1 MAALGED
8 LLGVVNKLQDLV
20 FNTIG
25 NDSLDLPQIVVVG
38 SQSSGKSSVLEN
50 IVGRDF
56 LPRGSGIVTR
66 RPLILQL
73 INVPSTASEPEG
85 HDAHVPHTPASVAGH
100 DEFAEFNHIPGRRFY
115 DFSEVRREIENE
127 TNRIAG
133 NNKGINR
140 QPINLKVYSPSVLSL
155 TLVDLPGLTKVP
167 IGDQPTDIEK
177 QTRTLISEYI
187 AKPNSIILAVSPA
200 NVDIVNSEALKLA
213 RYVDPAG
220 KRTIGVLTKLD
231 LMDHGTN
238 ALDILSGRVYPL
250 KLGFIGA
257 VNRSQQDIQINKPM
271 AESLAAERDFFR
283 MHPAYR
289 NIAQRCGTQFLAK
302 TLNRTL
308 MGHIRER
315 LPDIKA
321 RLNTLMGQTQQEL
334 ASYGTDTFIGKE
346 HRGSLILQL
355 MTRFATSFISS
366 IDGTSSEI
374 STKELCGGARIY
386 YIFNSVFGNSLETVD
401 PTHNLSVLDIRTAI
415 RNSTGPRP
423 SLFVPELAFDL
434 LVKPQIKLLEAPS
447 QRCVELVYEELIKIC
462 HTCGSNELS
471 RYPRLQGKL
480 IEVVSDLLRERL
492 GPSSSYVES
501 LISIQR
507 AYINT
512 NHPNF
517 LGAAAA
523 MSSVMQDK
531 HEREKKAAAAD
542 EKRKRE
548 QKRRKELNGV
558 NGTETPEDED
568 EEHQQNTLPV
578 RQAQKPKESRSMS
591 PAIGRDGHRLGH
603 APSVSNGATG
613 GGSGRDSF
621 LNYFFGKE
629 SGTTGNAL
637 PGQSPTST
645 LPGGQRHVSQNIEPS
660 IAASFRRG
668 DTRPAPPVSIQ
679 EPEEETAVGA
689 EEGTPG
695 LDDPSGPALTERE
708 ALETEL
714 IRRLISNYFNIVRET
729 IADQVPKAVMHLLVN
744 HSKDVVQNRLV
755 SELYRENL
763 FEELLYEDDAV
774 RQEREKCEKLLNTYR
789 EAAKI
794 IGEVLVIVVSYLR
807 SDMFPALLVLAFVA
821 TAFTQRQDQQPL
833 ISKHDLISSLKKA
846 EIIPTVLDSFH
857 PKLAL
862 DISWKHATAHVGNT
876 VDPDKLQDSPKTT
889 LSSLNHG
896 QGTSETKPLL
906 KPEEMQLTI
915 ALTDPDAPS
924 RENPEWA
931 QVCHW
936 IATSVPKHRS
946 AEAGFDT
953 ALVTKHPH
961 WEDIMPYKPPGPPPK
976 TGKHRYVFVVLAPM
990 NGTKEAL
997 HLVKPADRQHW
1008 GYEKA
1013 DLGLREW
1020 ADEMGLEV
1028 LGANFMYAQN
1038 AEQ

>member
-1 MAALGED
+1 MASLGED

-73 INVPSTASEPEG
+73 INVPSNSDKPEYDEV
-85 HDAHVPHTPASVAGH
+85 HIPHTPASVAGQ
-100 DEFAEFNHIPGRRFY
+100 DEWAEFNHIPGRRFY

-127 TNRIAG
+127 TARVAG

-140 QPINLKVYSPSVLSL
+140 QPINLKIYSPHVLSL

-177 QTRTLISEYI
+177 QTRNLISEYI

-200 NVDIVNSEALKLA
+200 NVDLVNSEALKLA
-213 RYVDPAG
+213 RHVDPMG
-220 KRTIGVLTKLD
+220 RRTIGVLTKLD

-250 KLGFIGA
+250 KLGFIGV
-257 VNRSQQDIQINKPM
+257 VNRSQQDIQLNKPLSD
-271 AESLAAERDFFR
+271 ALEAEREFFR

-289 NIAQRCGTQFLAK
+289 NMATRCGTQYLAK
-302 TLNRTL
+302 TLNTTL
-308 MGHIRER
+308 MAHIRER

-334 ASYGTDTFIGKE
+334 ASYGDVAFAGKE

-355 MTRFATSFISS
+355 MTRFASSFISS

-386 YIFNSVFGNSLETVD
+386 YIFNSVFGNSLETID
-401 PTHNLSVLDIRTAI
+401 PTQNLSVLDIRTAI

-434 LVKPQIKLLEAPS
+434 LVKPQIKLLEIPS

-462 HTCGSNELS
+462 HTCGSHELS

-492 GPSSSYVES
+492 GPCASYVES

-523 MSSVMQDK
+523 MSSVINDK
-531 HEREKKAAAAD
+531 EEKQKAIAAAEEKK
-542 EKRKRE
+542 KRE
-548 QKRRKELNGV
+548 QRRLKELNGV
-558 NGTETPEDED
+558 NGTETPEDGD
-568 EEHQQNTLPV
+568 EVEAPGSRADKLPI
-578 RQAQKPKESRSMS
+578 RSHLNKNSRSMS
-591 PAIGRDGHRLGH
+591 PAVGRAGHGLQAG
-603 APSVSNGATG
+603 ANGARAGSPPRFGGAAATG
-613 GGSGRDSF
+613 GAKDSF
-621 LNYFFGKE
+621 LNYFFGKD
-629 SGTTGNAL
+629 GGIPAAAGAPTPF
-637 PGQSPTST
+637 PGS
-645 LPGGQRHVSQNIEPS
+645 RHVSTNIEPS
-660 IAASFRRG
+660 FAASIRRG
-668 DTRPAPPVSIQ
+668 DT
-679 EPEEETAVGA
+679 T
-689 EEGTPG
+689 TPKV
-695 LDDPSGPALTERE
+695 DDTGFPLADDAPALTERE

-714 IRRLISNYFNIVRET
+714 IRRLISSYFNIVRET

-755 SELYRENL
+755 SELYKEDL
-763 FEELLYEDDAV
+763 FQELLYEDDAIKN
-774 RQEREKCEKLLNTYR
+774 EREKCEKLLATYK

-794 IGEVLVIVVSYLR
+794 IGEVL
-807 SDMFPALLVLAFVA
+807 
-821 TAFTQRQDQQPL
+821 
-833 ISKHDLISSLKKA
+833 
-846 EIIPTVLDSFH
+846 
-857 PKLAL
+857 
-862 DISWKHATAHVGNT
+862 
-876 VDPDKLQDSPKTT
+876 
-889 LSSLNHG
+889 
-896 QGTSETKPLL
+896 
-906 KPEEMQLTI
+906 
-915 ALTDPDAPS
+915 
-924 RENPEWA
+924 
-931 QVCHW
+931 
-936 IATSVPKHRS
+936 
-946 AEAGFDT
+946 
-953 ALVTKHPH
+953 
-961 WEDIMPYKPPGPPPK
+961 
-976 TGKHRYVFVVLAPM
+976 
-990 NGTKEAL
+990 
-997 HLVKPADRQHW
+997 
-1008 GYEKA
+1008 
-1013 DLGLREW
+1013 
-1020 ADEMGLEV
+1020 
-1028 LGANFMYAQN
+1028 
-1038 AEQ
+1038 